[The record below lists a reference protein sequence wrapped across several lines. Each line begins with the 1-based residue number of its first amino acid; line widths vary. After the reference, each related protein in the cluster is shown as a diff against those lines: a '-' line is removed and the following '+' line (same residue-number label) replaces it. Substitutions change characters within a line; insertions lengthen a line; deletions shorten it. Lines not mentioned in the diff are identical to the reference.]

1 MSINLPLPLLG
12 EMAIFVKV
20 VETGSF
26 SEAARQLS
34 VSPSSVSRSISR
46 LEQALATRLLQRTTR
61 KLRLSE
67 GGEEVF
73 KRCQEMVNAAR
84 SVMEI
89 SGQFTHE
96 AEGLVRVSVPKAV
109 GRFVVHPHMPEFLRR
124 YPKVDVQLILED
136 RHVDLID
143 DNVDLS
149 IRITDSPP
157 PGLVGRQ
164 LLPIEHLLCATPQY
178 LAEHGTPSHPHDLLG
193 HSCIYLGET
202 PGDSRWKFRQAGKA
216 VTVGVRGRYAANH
229 TGVRLEAALQHV
241 GIASLPYFTA
251 RHALEAGELVQVLP
265 GWDFIASYHGEAWLL
280 HSPTR
285 YLPPKLRVFID
296 YLVECMAKEPTLRR
310 RQERGCSF
318 PRSAWECHLGRSASC
333 LYACARVTQSVT
345 G

>member
-26 SEAARQLS
+26 SEAARQMGA
-34 VSPSSVSRSISR
+34 SPSSVSRSISR
-46 LEQALATRLLQRTTR
+46 LEKALATRLLQRTTR

-109 GRFVVHPHMPEFLRR
+109 GRFVIHPHMPEFLRR

-136 RHVDLID
+136 RPVDLID
-143 DNVDLS
+143 DNLDL
-149 IRITDSPP
+149 ILRISESPP
-157 PGLVGRQ
+157 PGLVGRP
-164 LLPIEHLLCATPQY
+164 LFPIEHLLCATPQY
-178 LAEHGTPSHPHDLLG
+178 LAEHGTPGHPHDLLE

-202 PGDSRWKFRQAGKA
+202 PADARWKFRQAGKT

-229 TGVRLEAALQHV
+229 TGVRLDAVLQHV

-251 RHALEAGELVQVLP
+251 RHALEAGTVVQVLAQ
-265 GWDFIASYHGEAWLL
+265 WDFIASYHGEVWLL

-296 YLVECMAKEPTLRR
+296 YLVECMAREPTLRR
-310 RQERGCSF
+310 R
-318 PRSAWECHLGRSASC
+318 
-333 LYACARVTQSVT
+333 
-345 G
+345 

>member
-1 MSINLPLPLLG
+1 MSINLPLPLLA

-26 SEAARQLS
+26 SEAARQLGA
-34 VSPSSVSRSISR
+34 SPSSVSRSISR
-46 LEQALATRLLQRTTR
+46 LEKALATRLLQRTTR

-89 SGQFTHE
+89 SGQYTHE

-109 GRFVVHPHMPEFLRR
+109 GRFVIHPHMPAFLQR

-136 RHVDLID
+136 RPVDLID
-143 DNVDLS
+143 DNLDL
-149 IRITDSPP
+149 ILRISESPP
-157 PGLVGRQ
+157 PGLVGRP
-164 LLPIEHLLCATPQY
+164 LFPIEHLLCATPQY
-178 LAEHGTPSHPHDLLG
+178 LAEHGTPQHPHDLQE

-202 PGDSRWKFRQAGKA
+202 PADARWKFRQAGKT

-229 TGVRLEAALQHV
+229 TGVRLDAVLQHV
-241 GIASLPYFTA
+241 GIGSLPYFTA
-251 RHALEAGELVQVLP
+251 RHALEAGTVVQVLAQ
-265 GWDFIASYHGEAWLL
+265 WDFIASYHGEVWLL

-285 YLPPKLRVFID
+285 YLPAKLRVFID
-296 YLVECMAKEPTLRR
+296 YLVECMAKEPTLRHR
-310 RQERGCSF
+310 
-318 PRSAWECHLGRSASC
+318 
-333 LYACARVTQSVT
+333 
-345 G
+345 

>member
-1 MSINLPLPLLG
+1 MDLCVMSINLPLPLLG

-20 VETGSF
+20 VEAGSF
-26 SEAARQLS
+26 SAAARQLS
-34 VSPSSVSRSISR
+34 VSPSAVSRSISR

-96 AEGLVRVSVPKAV
+96 PEGLVRVSVPKAV

-178 LAEHGTPSHPHDLLG
+178 LAEHGTPGHPQDLLG

-202 PGDSRWKFRQAGKA
+202 PGDSRWKFRQGGRA

-229 TGVRLEAALQHV
+229 TGVRLDAVLQHV
-241 GIASLPYFTA
+241 GIGSLPYFTA
-251 RHALEAGELVQVLP
+251 RHALEEGRLVQVLP
-265 GWDFIASYHGEAWLL
+265 AWDFIASYHGQAWLL

-296 YLVECMAKEPTLRR
+296 YLVACMAKEPTLSRR
-310 RQERGCSF
+310 
-318 PRSAWECHLGRSASC
+318 
-333 LYACARVTQSVT
+333 
-345 G
+345 

>member
-26 SEAARQLS
+26 SEAARQMGA
-34 VSPSSVSRSISR
+34 SPSSVSRSISR
-46 LEQALATRLLQRTTR
+46 LEKTLATRLLQRTTR

-109 GRFVVHPHMPEFLRR
+109 GRFVIHPHMPEFLRR

-136 RHVDLID
+136 RPVDLID
-143 DNVDLS
+143 DNLDL
-149 IRITDSPP
+149 ILRISESPP
-157 PGLVGRQ
+157 PGLVGRP
-164 LLPIEHLLCATPQY
+164 LFPIEHLLCATPQY
-178 LAEHGTPSHPHDLLG
+178 LAEHGTPQHPHDLLE

-202 PGDSRWKFRQAGKA
+202 PADARWKFRQAGKT

-229 TGVRLEAALQHV
+229 TGVRMDAVLQHV
-241 GIASLPYFTA
+241 GIGSLPYFTA
-251 RHALEAGELVQVLP
+251 RHALEAGTVVQVLAQ
-265 GWDFIASYHGEAWLL
+265 WDFIASYHGEVWML

-296 YLVECMAKEPTLRR
+296 YLVECMAREPTLR
-310 RQERGCSF
+310 
-318 PRSAWECHLGRSASC
+318 
-333 LYACARVTQSVT
+333 
-345 G
+345 

>member
-1 MSINLPLPLLG
+1 MSTNQALPLFG

-20 VETGSF
+20 VDTGSF
-26 SEAARQLS
+26 SEAARQLGS
-34 VSPSSVSRSISR
+34 TPSATSRGVAR
-46 LEQALATRLLQRTTR
+46 LERALGLRLLERTTR

-310 RQERGCSF
+310 R
-318 PRSAWECHLGRSASC
+318 
-333 LYACARVTQSVT
+333 
-345 G
+345 

>member
-1 MSINLPLPLLG
+1 MSINLPLPLLA

-26 SEAARQLS
+26 SEAARQLGA
-34 VSPSSVSRSISR
+34 SPSSVSRSISR
-46 LEQALATRLLQRTTR
+46 LEKALATRLLQRTTR

-89 SGQFTHE
+89 SGQYTHE

-109 GRFVVHPHMPEFLRR
+109 GRFVIHPHMPAFLQR

-136 RHVDLID
+136 RPVDLID
-143 DNVDLS
+143 DNLDL
-149 IRITDSPP
+149 ILRISESPP
-157 PGLVGRQ
+157 PGLVGRP
-164 LLPIEHLLCATPQY
+164 LFPIEHLLCATPQY
-178 LAEHGTPSHPHDLLG
+178 LAEHGTPQHPHDLQE
-193 HSCIYLGET
+193 HSCVYLGET
-202 PGDSRWKFRQAGKA
+202 PADARWKFRQAGKT

-229 TGVRLEAALQHV
+229 TGVRLDAVLQHV
-241 GIASLPYFTA
+241 GIGSLPYFTA
-251 RHALEAGELVQVLP
+251 RHALEAGTVVQVLAQ
-265 GWDFIASYHGEAWLL
+265 WDFIASYHGEVWLL

-296 YLVECMAKEPTLRR
+296 YLVECMAKEPTLRHR
-310 RQERGCSF
+310 
-318 PRSAWECHLGRSASC
+318 
-333 LYACARVTQSVT
+333 
-345 G
+345 

>member
-1 MSINLPLPLLG
+1 MSINLPLPLLA

-26 SEAARQLS
+26 SEAARQMGA
-34 VSPSSVSRSISR
+34 SPSSVSRSISR
-46 LEQALATRLLQRTTR
+46 LEKALATRLLQRTTR

-89 SGQFTHE
+89 SGQYTHE

-109 GRFVVHPHMPEFLRR
+109 GRFVIHPHMPAFLQR

-136 RHVDLID
+136 RPVDLID
-143 DNVDLS
+143 DNLDL
-149 IRITDSPP
+149 ILRISESPP
-157 PGLVGRQ
+157 PGLVGRP
-164 LLPIEHLLCATPQY
+164 LFPIEHLLCATPQY
-178 LAEHGTPSHPHDLLG
+178 LAEHGTPQHPHDLQE

-202 PGDSRWKFRQAGKA
+202 PADARWRFRQAGKT

-229 TGVRLEAALQHV
+229 TGVRLDAVLQHV
-241 GIASLPYFTA
+241 GIGSLPYFTA
-251 RHALEAGELVQVLP
+251 RHALEAGTVVQVLAQ
-265 GWDFIASYHGEAWLL
+265 WDFIASYHGEVWLL

-296 YLVECMAKEPTLRR
+296 YLVESMAKEPTLRHR
-310 RQERGCSF
+310 
-318 PRSAWECHLGRSASC
+318 
-333 LYACARVTQSVT
+333 
-345 G
+345 